1 MPSITRSSSH
11 LAVSLK
17 NRHPA
22 RSRWLLHNQ
31 VPAHPPSLLAMTRL
45 HEAFAALQEQL
56 ANKDQAKVREP
67 AARVAHLCHD
77 IEQAVVESICHL
89 AHGQLGLQSVIDLL
103 ACLGDD
109 VRLPSSR
116 IKELLEPL
124 DKRMGEALA
133 LLTRV
138 L

>member
-11 LAVSLK
+11 LALSLK
-17 NRHPA
+17 NRHPS
-22 RSRWLLHNQ
+22 RSRWLLNNQ
-31 VPAHPPSLLAMTRL
+31 APTHPPSLLAMTRL

-56 ANKDQAKVREP
+56 AGKDQSTVRAP

-89 AHGQLGLQSVIDLL
+89 SHSQLGLQSVIDLL

-124 DKRMGEALA
+124 DKRMNQSLT

>member
-1 MPSITRSSSH
+1 MPSITRSSSR
-11 LAVSLK
+11 LAFSL
-17 NRHPA
+17 N
-22 RSRWLLHNQ
+22 NQ
-31 VPAHPPSLLAMTRL
+31 APTHPPSLLAMTRL

-56 ANKDQAKVREP
+56 ANKDQSKVREP
-67 AARVAHLCHD
+67 AARVAHLCQD

-109 VRLPSSR
+109 VRLPSNR

-124 DKRMGEALA
+124 DKRMNQSLT

>member
-1 MPSITRSSSH
+1 
-11 LAVSLK
+11 
-17 NRHPA
+17 
-22 RSRWLLHNQ
+22 
-31 VPAHPPSLLAMTRL
+31 MTRL

-56 ANKDQAKVREP
+56 ANKDQSKVREP
-67 AARVAHLCHD
+67 AARVAHLCQD

-124 DKRMGEALA
+124 DKRMNQSLT

>member
-1 MPSITRSSSH
+1 MPSITRSSSRF
-11 LAVSLK
+11 AFSL
-17 NRHPA
+17 N
-22 RSRWLLHNQ
+22 NQ
-31 VPAHPPSLLAMTRL
+31 SPTHPPSLLAMTRL

-56 ANKDQAKVREP
+56 ANKDQSKVREP
-67 AARVAHLCHD
+67 AARVAHLCQD

-124 DKRMGEALA
+124 DKRMNQSLT

>member
-11 LAVSLK
+11 LAFSLK
-17 NRHPA
+17 NRPPA

-31 VPAHPPSLLAMTRL
+31 VPTHPPSLLAMTRL
-45 HEAFAALQEQL
+45 HEAFAVLQEQL
-56 ANKDQAKVREP
+56 AGKDQAKVREP
-67 AARVAHLCHD
+67 AARVAHVCQD

-89 AHGQLGLQSVIDLL
+89 AHGQLGLQSVIELL
-103 ACLGDD
+103 VCLGDD
-109 VRLPSSR
+109 VRLPSSP
-116 IKELLEPL
+116 ITELLAPL
-124 DKRMGEALA
+124 DKRLGESLT

>member
-1 MPSITRSSSH
+1 MPSITRSSSRF
-11 LAVSLK
+11 AFSL
-17 NRHPA
+17 N
-22 RSRWLLHNQ
+22 NQ
-31 VPAHPPSLLAMTRL
+31 APTHPPSLLAMTRL

-56 ANKDQAKVREP
+56 ANKDQSKVREP
-67 AARVAHLCHD
+67 AARVAHLCQD

-124 DKRMGEALA
+124 DKRMNQSLT

>member
-1 MPSITRSSSH
+1 MPSITRSSSRP
-11 LAVSLK
+11 AFSL
-17 NRHPA
+17 N
-22 RSRWLLHNQ
+22 NQ
-31 VPAHPPSLLAMTRL
+31 APTHPPSLLAMTRL

-56 ANKDQAKVREP
+56 ANKDQSKVREP
-67 AARVAHLCHD
+67 AARVAHLCQD

-124 DKRMGEALA
+124 DKRMNQSLT

>member
-1 MPSITRSSSH
+1 
-11 LAVSLK
+11 
-17 NRHPA
+17 
-22 RSRWLLHNQ
+22 
-31 VPAHPPSLLAMTRL
+31 MTWL
-45 HEAFAALQEQL
+45 HEAFSALQEQL
-56 ANKDQAKVREP
+56 AGKDQAKTREP
-67 AARVAHLCHD
+67 AARVAHVCQD

-89 AHGQLGLQSVIDLL
+89 AHGQLGLQSVIELL

-116 IKELLEPL
+116 ITELLAPL
-124 DKRMGEALA
+124 DKRLGESLT

>member
-1 MPSITRSSSH
+1 MPSITRSSSRF
-11 LAVSLK
+11 AFSL
-17 NRHPA
+17 N
-22 RSRWLLHNQ
+22 NQ
-31 VPAHPPSLLAMTRL
+31 APTYPPSLLAMTRL

-56 ANKDQAKVREP
+56 ANKDQSKVREP
-67 AARVAHLCHD
+67 AARVAHLCQD

-124 DKRMGEALA
+124 DKRMNQSLT

>member
-11 LAVSLK
+11 LALSLK

-22 RSRWLLHNQ
+22 RSRWLLNNNA
-31 VPAHPPSLLAMTRL
+31 PTHPPSLLAMTRL

-56 ANKDQAKVREP
+56 AGQDQSTVRAP

-124 DKRMGEALA
+124 DKRMNQSLT

>member
-11 LAVSLK
+11 LALSLK
-17 NRHPA
+17 NHHPA
-22 RSRWLLHNQ
+22 RSRWLLNNNA
-31 VPAHPPSLLAMTRL
+31 PTHPPSLLAMTRL

-56 ANKDQAKVREP
+56 AGKDQAP

-89 AHGQLGLQSVIDLL
+89 SHGQLGLQSVIDLL

-116 IKELLEPL
+116 IKELLAPL
-124 DKRMGEALA
+124 DKRMNQSLA

>member
-1 MPSITRSSSH
+1 MPCITRSPSH
-11 LAVSLK
+11 LALSLK

-31 VPAHPPSLLAMTRL
+31 APTHPPSLLAMTRL
-45 HEAFAALQEQL
+45 HEAFAALQAQL
-56 ANKDQAKVREP
+56 ASQDQSMVREP

-89 AHGQLGLQSVIDLL
+89 SHGQLGLQSVIDLL

-116 IKELLEPL
+116 ITELLSPL
-124 DKRMGEALA
+124 DKRMNESLT

>member
-1 MPSITRSSSH
+1 MPSITRSSSR
-11 LAVSLK
+11 LAFSL
-17 NRHPA
+17 N
-22 RSRWLLHNQ
+22 NQ
-31 VPAHPPSLLAMTRL
+31 APTHPPSLLAMTRL

-56 ANKDQAKVREP
+56 ANKDQSKVREP
-67 AARVAHLCHD
+67 AARVAHLCQD

-124 DKRMGEALA
+124 DKRMNQSLT